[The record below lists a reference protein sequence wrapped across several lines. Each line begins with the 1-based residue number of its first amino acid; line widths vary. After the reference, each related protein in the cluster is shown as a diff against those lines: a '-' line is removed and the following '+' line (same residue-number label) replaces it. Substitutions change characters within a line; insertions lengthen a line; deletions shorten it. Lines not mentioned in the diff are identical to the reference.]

1 MAFGI
6 QRPCDHC
13 GEPCPQ
19 QPHQGRPR
27 RWCSV
32 RCAHQ
37 FRRKAVGPNRSCAD
51 CGVSSWG
58 ERCRPCAAQARRVR
72 PIPVKSIGT
81 CITCGSSKPSA
92 RHRYCEPCRVVA
104 RKRYASGGAKLPANQ
119 RGYGREHKVA
129 RAKYVAA
136 HQPTDP
142 CARCGGLLGADISV
156 LDLDHTDDRTGY
168 LGLSHQACNRSS
180 RGAGALSRWPHVCDT
195 CGLEFRSSRETQR
208 FCSVPCYK
216 AAPRPARP
224 PRPRAPRPRVKPA
237 ICKVYFTECAHCD
250 VLFAARTKAKKFCSE
265 TCLRGR
271 SKTHECS
278 DCGATIPNSRHKCD
292 TCVAE
297 AALQQRRRKR
307 RKYRESE
314 AGKRQRREYERRRAQ
329 RKHEGGGRM
338 THGQAA

>member
-37 FRRKAVGPNRSCAD
+37 FRRKVSGPNRTCAD
-51 CGVSSWG
+51 CGISSWG
-58 ERCRPCAAQARRVR
+58 ERCRPCAAEARRVR
-72 PIPVKSIGT
+72 PIPVKSVGT

-92 RHRYCEPCRVVA
+92 RHRYCEPCRQVA
-104 RKRYASGGAKLPANQ
+104 RKWHASGGAKLPANQ
-119 RGYGREHKVA
+119 RGYGREHQIA

-136 HQPTDP
+136 HRSTDP
-142 CARCGGLLGADISV
+142 CARCGGPLGADISV

-180 RGAGALSRWPHVCDT
+180 RGAGALSKWLHVCDT
-195 CGLEFRSSRETQR
+195 CGLEFKGRHETQR

-216 AAPRPARP
+216 AAPRPPRP
-224 PRPRAPRPRVKPA
+224 PRAPRIKPA
-237 ICKVYFTECAHCD
+237 LCKVYFTGCARC
-250 VLFAARTKAKKFCSE
+250 VILFAARTRAKKYCSE
-265 TCLRGR
+265 LCLRGR
-271 SKTHECS
+271 SETHQCS
-278 DCGATIPNSRHKCD
+278 DCGLTIDRSRMKCD
-292 TCVAE
+292 ACVA
-297 AALQQRRRKR
+297 LTKRVRKR
-307 RKYRESE
+307 EY
-314 AGKRQRREYERRRAQ
+314 KRRLAARRRAA
-329 RKHEGGGRM
+329 KHAAYPPGRGQ
-338 THGQAA
+338 HGQAA